1 MPDTSP
7 VPAAQPSTE
16 REAER
21 ERARAVLARHAAYLA
36 HNARRMA
43 DRAVKLG
50 MAAGEVAALHHAG
63 AIVGEA
69 FGFEAP
75 PPAPAQPEG

>member
-1 MPDTSP
+1 MPDNSP
-7 VPAAQPSTE
+7 IPAAQPSPE

-21 ERARAVLARHAAYLA
+21 ERARAGLSRNAAYLA

-50 MAAGEVAALHHAG
+50 MTAAEVAALHHAG
-63 AIVGEA
+63 AIIGEA
-69 FGFEAP
+69 FGFQEP
-75 PPAPAQPEG
+75 PPAPAQTQG